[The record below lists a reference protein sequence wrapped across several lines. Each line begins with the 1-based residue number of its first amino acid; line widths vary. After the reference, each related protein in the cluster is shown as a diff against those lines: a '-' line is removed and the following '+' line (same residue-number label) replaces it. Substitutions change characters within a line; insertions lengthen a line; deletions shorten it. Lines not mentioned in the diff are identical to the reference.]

1 MRITQLQ
8 QLIQQGE
15 NSSIEFKNAQ
25 VKPDTLAKEIVAFAN
40 FLGGYILLGVE
51 DNGNISGLNQNQ
63 NYEEWC
69 INIARNNVQPAI
81 NIFYKQIEIENRQ
94 VGVLEIPKGKD
105 KPYQTNNYKFLI
117 RVGSTNRVASIQ
129 ELMQLFQ
136 QSGMFHY
143 DAVSVENK
151 DIKHL
156 NLPKISDYFDT
167 YKINFELLSEEEKYN
182 LLKNSDII
190 TSKGNITVAGELIFG
205 VSPQKKLRNASISF
219 ARFSGNEIN
228 SSLIDK
234 QNIEG
239 NLTYQID
246 TTASI
251 IKNNIMQPSEIIGN
265 KRILT
270 KNIYPD
276 KVFRE
281 LIVNACCH
289 RNYSISGS
297 KTRVFLFQNRLEVIS
312 PGRLPNTVTIEKLTA
327 GVSFASNPIIVKFM
341 ENLNYID
348 KLGRGLPMVYN
359 EAKKRDKKLIFEE
372 IGEEFK
378 VILYL

>member
-129 ELMQLFQ
+129 ELMRLFQ

-348 KLGRGLPMVYN
+348 KLV
-359 EAKKRDKKLIFEE
+359 KR
-372 IGEEFK
+372 
-378 VILYL
+378 